1 MEWSERE
8 TMGSKEPAQAKNRR
22 GVWGWLNP
30 YHYNLERWAYVFQRV
45 TGVAI
50 LLYVLGHL
58 GDTSFFVGGPIGT
71 GPSESSWSFISGLVE
86 NSFGHMILVLVVLV
100 VTFHG
105 INGIRLIL
113 AEFGVI
119 LGKPKAIEYPYA
131 PKGLGSLQRYLFFV
145 AVALAIA
152 AALMAWWVLF
162 EGPL

>member
-1 MEWSERE
+1 MTKGTASNKKGIIGWID
-8 TMGSKEPAQAKNRR
+8 PR
-22 GVWGWLNP
+22 GFNA
-30 YHYNLERWAYVFQRV
+30 ERWAYTFQRV
-45 TGVAI
+45 TGVAV

-71 GPSESSWSFISGLVE
+71 GPSESSWAFISGIVE

-113 AEFGVI
+113 AEFGLI
-119 LGKPKAIEYPYA
+119 FKKPAAIEYPYR
-131 PKGLGSLQRYLFFV
+131 PKGLGAAEKYAF
-145 AVALAIA
+145 AAAIALAVVA
-152 AALMAWWVLF
+152 AIMAWWILF